1 MRRATTVLVDIT
13 VGMVVSLF
21 LCIACAHVRGI
32 LIQIPCTIGTF
43 NGRDFTE
50 TECPDFLLLL
60 N

>member
-1 MRRATTVLVDIT
+1 VLVDIT